1 MNEIF
6 ENLYEMTAF
15 SNIIAEPQFL
25 IMYAIAFVLLYLG
38 IKKQYEPLLLVPI
51 AFGVLLANFPGGDM
65 GVIQAD
71 ENGMVMINGVMKNI
85 WEMPLHDIAHELG
98 LMNFIYYML
107 IKTGFLPPIIFMGV
121 GALTDFGPML
131 RNLRL
136 SIFGAAAQLGIF
148 TVLLVSILMG
158 FTPKEAASLGI
169 IGGADGPTA
178 IFTTIKLAPHL
189 LGPIAIAAYSY
200 MALVPVI
207 IPLVVKLLCSKKELS
222 INMKEQEKKYP
233 SKTEIKNLRVLK
245 IIFPIVVTTVV
256 ALFVPSAVPL
266 IGMLMFGNLVKEIG
280 SNTFRLFD
288 AASNSIMNAA
298 TIFLGL
304 SVGATM
310 TTEAFLNWTT
320 IGIVIGGFLAFAL
333 SITGGILFVKL
344 VNLFSKKK
352 INPLIG
358 ATGLSAVPMASRA
371 ANEDLFIMSISMQN
385 HGGYTEKYDN
395 FDEKVRL
402 LGLNY
407 PDVNQ
412 YLSLVHE
419 SDSALEYLISY
430 FQNVD
435 DPVEIVFFGDHQP
448 SLSSSFYPNLNG
460 KGLSGLT
467 EDELE
472 DLYTIPF
479 FIWTNYESTEV
490 ELPVTSINYLSTL
503 ALERA
508 GIELP
513 AYNQFLADM
522 METIPAINSRG
533 YYSKSAG
540 GFLHIEEATGEEAD
554 WIRNYN
560 ILQYNNMF
568 DKKEKSEVFFPY
580 LK

>member
-1 MNEIF
+1 MEDIF
-6 ENLYEMTAF
+6 ARLYEMTAF

-25 IMYAIAFVLLYLG
+25 IMYAIAFILLYLG
-38 IKKQYEPLLLVPI
+38 IKKKYEPLLLIPI
-51 AFGVLLANFPGGDM
+51 AFGVLLANFPGGEM
-65 GVIQAD
+65 GVVQAD
-71 ENGMVMINGVMKNI
+71 ENGMVMVNGVMKNI
-85 WEMPLHDIAHELG
+85 WEMPLHEIAHDLG

-148 TVLLVSILMG
+148 TVLLVAILMG

-207 IPLVVKLLCSKKELS
+207 IPLVVKLWCTKKELS

-233 SKTEIKNLRVLK
+233 SKTENLRVLK
-245 IIFPIVVTTVV
+245 ILFPIVVTTVV

-280 SNTFRLFD
+280 SDTSRLFD

-333 SITGGILFVKL
+333 SISGGILFVKIF
-344 VNLFSKKK
+344 NLFTKKK

-358 ATGLSAVPMASRA
+358 ACGLSAVPMASRV
-371 ANEDLFIMSISMQN
+371 ANEIAL
-385 HGGYTEKYDN
+385 KYDPKN
-395 FDEKVRL
+395 HVL
-402 LGLNY
+402 
-407 PDVNQ
+407 Q
-412 YLSLVHE
+412 YCMASNISGVIG
-419 SDSALEYLISY
+419 SAVAAGVLIS
-430 FQNVD
+430 
-435 DPVEIVFFGDHQP
+435 
-448 SLSSSFYPNLNG
+448 
-460 KGLSGLT
+460 
-467 EDELE
+467 
-472 DLYTIPF
+472 
-479 FIWTNYESTEV
+479 
-490 ELPVTSINYLSTL
+490 
-503 ALERA
+503 
-508 GIELP
+508 
-513 AYNQFLADM
+513 FL
-522 METIPAINSRG
+522 G
-533 YYSKSAG
+533 
-540 GFLHIEEATGEEAD
+540 
-554 WIRNYN
+554 
-560 ILQYNNMF
+560 
-568 DKKEKSEVFFPY
+568 
-580 LK
+580 